1 MGFGFRV
8 FFIDEDDSTIRTT
21 LARFERL
28 RNHDPKEQLP
38 QYANKKIRFAMAVLE
53 VEGKKPLS
61 VVQIDYG
68 YLSFDSEGRLDPKYL
83 EDEMR
88 IAMGAVPFIS
98 LPDSLDNT
106 PKNVIN
112 AQHKFAIKKYKN
124 LFSWK
129 PSPEIEKEI
138 YNSIFGK

>member
-28 RNHDPKEQLP
+28 RNHDPKEQLL
-38 QYANKKIRFAMAVLE
+38 QYANQKIRFAMAVLE
-53 VEGKKPLS
+53 VKGKKPLS

-83 EDEMR
+83 EDEMC
-88 IAMGAVPFIS
+88 IAMGAVPVLS
-98 LPDSLDNT
+98 LPELLDST

-112 AQHKFAIKKYKN
+112 AQHTFAIKKYKN
-124 LFSWK
+124 LFKWK
-129 PSPEIEKEI
+129 PSPKIEKEI
-138 YNSIFGK
+138 YDSIFGK